1 MKTNN
6 LGIQIR
12 FLLLVL
18 IMAFSLVSSPVRS
31 DEFEDMKADMTADME
46 GVQNEMNDFDAYRK
60 EINDEFETYKK
71 IVDQE
76 FTKYRDEVL
85 KYWDKPEMTDKKIFV
100 EYSPDMKSKKVVD
113 FEKGQ
118 IEISVITPKGTKD
131 SDIQKDITKKLE
143 DLVTEDSAKAF
154 KRDTFAQNVEN
165 RIVKASK
172 NVKTAVVKKVPVI
185 TDIVIGTAAPT
196 VKQVEKAV
204 QDLKKDAKITTQPS
218 SKVKGSDVVTVTI
231 KLPKDAVSKKAHS
244 YIEPVKANASKR
256 KIDPSLIFAVMQT
269 ESAFNPMARS
279 YVPAYGL
286 MQIVPKS
293 AGLDASKLVFGEE
306 KLLSPSYLYDGENN
320 IVMGSAYLYI
330 LNDRY
335 LKSIK
340 NDQSRLYCVIA
351 AYNTGAGNVARA
363 FTGKTNIN
371 KAAVKINQMTPDQ
384 VYNKLIKQLPHDET
398 KNYVKNVSKRMDLYK

>member
-1 MKTNN
+1 MTLNN
-6 LGIQIR
+6 LFDKIR
-12 FLLLVL
+12 LIVCVL
-18 IMAFSLVSSPVRS
+18 IIALSVSSSAYS
-31 DEFEDMKADMTADME
+31 DEFEDMKSGMDEDVKGFQDE
-46 GVQNEMNDFDAYRK
+46 IRDFEAYRNQ
-60 EINDEFETYKK
+60 INSEFETYKK

-76 FTKYRDEVL
+76 FKKYRDDIL
-85 KYWDKPEMTDKKIFV
+85 KYWDKPDMTDKKTFV

-118 IEISVITPKGTKD
+118 IEISVITPSGTKP
-131 SDIQKDITKKLE
+131 SDVQKNITKQLE
-143 DLVTEDSAKAF
+143 DLVTEDSSKAF
-154 KRDTFAQNVEN
+154 DRDTFAQNVEK

-185 TDIVIGTAAPT
+185 TDIVIGAANPNK
-196 VKQVEKAV
+196 KQIENAV
-204 QDLKKDAKITTQPS
+204 QDLKKKAEIKTQPS
-218 SKVKGSDVVTVTI
+218 TKVKGSDVVTVTI
-231 KLPKDAVSKKAHS
+231 KLPSDSISKKAQS
-244 YIEPVKANASKR
+244 YVAPVKLHASKR
-256 KIDPSLIFAVMQT
+256 NLDPSLIFAVMQT

-293 AGLDASKLVFGEE
+293 AGLDASKVVFGEE

-320 IVMGSAYLYI
+320 ITMGAAYLYV

-335 LKSIK
+335 LKSIE

-363 FTGKTNIN
+363 FTGKTNIS
-371 KAAVKINQMTPDQ
+371 KAAVIINAMTPDQ
-384 VYNKLIKQLPHDET
+384 VYKKLLKQLPHDET
-398 KNYVKNVSKRMDLYK
+398 KNYVKNVSERMKLYK